1 MIIVKNNN
9 SSHQQNNLDVEI
21 DAPIKLYKCVR
32 KHKIQTE
39 LYSYRISINGHK
51 YNGRIVNNIAYYDDT
66 AIFDINKSK
75 KVFQRLTI
83 FVDDK
88 IYDEDIIDMLPLW
101 QYEPVKVKIGGE
113 VVPCKIYYTIVNREC
128 FDGEKG
134 LFLFD
139 IRFVEVR

>member
-1 MIIVKNNN
+1 MIIVKNNKALN
-9 SSHQQNNLDVEI
+9 QQNNLDVEV
-21 DAPIKLYKCVR
+21 DVPIKRYKCMR
-32 KHKIQTE
+32 KHKIQAD
-39 LYSYRISINGHK
+39 LYSYRIFINGHK
-51 YNGRIVNNIAYYDDT
+51 YDGRIVNDIAYYDIT
-66 AIFDINKSK
+66 TIFDVNKSK
-75 KVFQRLTI
+75 KVSQRLTI

-101 QYEPVKVKIGGE
+101 EHEPVKVKIGGE

-139 IRFVEVR
+139 VRFVEVR